1 MEEPPG
7 EHAAGRADQVTRFT
21 SETVAVQNAW
31 GSRRW
36 QVGTPRT
43 MWAAVNHWRMPGSC
57 VAGAAVTGVRGS
69 IQIGV
74 AIIAVVA
81 AVSSCGGSAAK
92 SQAPT
97 ASSSA
102 RTSAPSAGTSASPSA
117 GLANGVPTASPPAGY
132 RWVGSTDQ
140 GVWFA
145 VPDSWAAVNLAKV
158 NVTQAL
164 SRFRLKGLSS
174 SVMKT
179 GLNELSQQHAIFAAD
194 LASAVRSP
202 YGFATN
208 ANAFCESSPVAPDA
222 SSLPALKAYVQAQYA
237 QLGAHVLALGDA
249 TVDGDVGIKSEFTI
263 TSTSGVTLTDTQYL
277 ILTKSSRAC
286 TITLSTDNPAPFQQ
300 VFSKIGGTIRA
311 S

>member
-1 MEEPPG
+1 MG
-7 EHAAGRADQVTRFT
+7 VVVTAW
-21 SETVAVQNAW
+21 VAVK
-31 GSRRW
+31 G
-36 QVGTPRT
+36 
-43 MWAAVNHWRMPGSC
+43 WRMPGSR
-57 VAGAAVTGVRGS
+57 VAGAAVTQVRGP
-69 IQIGV
+69 IRVGV
-74 AIIAVVA
+74 VILAVVA
-81 AVSSCGGSAAK
+81 AASSCGGSATK

-102 RTSAPSAGTSASPSA
+102 RTSAPSARTSASPSA

-222 SSLPALKAYVQAQYA
+222 SSLPALKAYAQAQYA